1 LIRAKLSSSVFGR
14 WLSLQ
19 FNRYNRPVNL
29 DDTIVAI
36 ATPPGRGGIGVVR
49 ISGPKALDL
58 VNPILRLKHDLEPG
72 RAVLGEIIEP
82 CGADT
87 PVRLTTERA
96 TSADVEPSEAPAE
109 SVPDGSRRRVSAPHE
124 PSSPQQRI
132 DEVVVTYFAK
142 PHSYTTDDIVE
153 IAAHGSPVVLR
164 HIVELCIAAG
174 ARLAEPGEFTMR
186 AFLNGRIDLTQAEAV
201 RDLID
206 SQTLYQ
212 AKIAAQQLEG
222 ALSRRLQPVKQ
233 KLVELIA
240 VLEAGIDF
248 AEDDV
253 SILPDAA
260 ILERIAAVR
269 QPLEQLA
276 ATFAYGK
283 IVHEGL
289 TLAIVGRPNVGKS
302 SLFNRLV
309 ERERAIVTATPGTT
323 RDLVSET
330 VAIGGI
336 PVQLVDTA
344 GIRQALDEA
353 ESIGIRK
360 SMEAL
365 AEADLVLVVFDASQ
379 PETPED
385 EELLRHAE
393 GRPSIVVGN
402 KCDLAAKNPSATPD
416 GRLSMVRASALT
428 GEGIADL
435 RAEILRHIGG
445 EVGTQAAAGFLT
457 NVRHQALVQDS
468 LKALDSA
475 IGAVMGKVPHEMLLL
490 DLYNAL
496 RPLDSITGATTTDD
510 ILNLIF
516 SKFCI
521 GK

>member
-1 LIRAKLSSSVFGR
+1 
-14 WLSLQ
+14 
-19 FNRYNRPVNL
+19 VNL

-49 ISGPKALDL
+49 LAGARAREIAAPM
-58 VNPILRLKHDLEPG
+58 LRLKHKLEAG
-72 RAVLGEIIEP
+72 RAVFGELIETGGEAAELRSAGP
-82 CGADT
+82 
-87 PVRLTTERA
+87 PRA
-96 TSADVEPSEAPAE
+96 AVLPGSEAK
-109 SVPDGSRRRVSAPHE
+109 
-124 PSSPQQRI
+124 RI

-164 HIVELCIAAG
+164 HIVELCLASG

-212 AKIAAQQLEG
+212 AQIAAQQLEG
-222 ALSRRLQPVKQ
+222 ALSRRLTPIKKQ
-233 KLVELIA
+233 LVDLIA

-248 AEDDV
+248 AEDEV
-253 SILPDAA
+253 SVLADSI
-260 ILERIAAVR
+260 ILERIAAVH
-269 QPLEQLA
+269 QPLEQMA
-276 ATFAYGK
+276 AGFAYGK
-283 IVHEGL
+283 IIHQGL

-336 PVQLVDTA
+336 PIQLVDTA

-353 ESIGIRK
+353 ESLGIRK

-365 AEADLVLVVFDASQ
+365 ADADLILIVLDGSQ
-379 PETPED
+379 PLAAED
-385 EELLRHAE
+385 FELLRHAE
-393 GRPSIVVGN
+393 NRPAIVVDN
-402 KCDLAAKNPSATPD
+402 KSDLAGTGERAMAAGQYAT
-416 GRLSMVRASALT
+416 VRVSALT
-428 GEGIADL
+428 GESIAEL
-435 RAEILRHIGG
+435 RSEILRQVGG
-445 EVGTQAAAGFLT
+445 EGGAQAEAGFLT
-457 NVRHQALVQDS
+457 SVRQQNLVRDS
-468 LKALDSA
+468 LSALDA
-475 IGAVMGKVPHEMLLL
+475 ATTAVKAKIPHEMLLL

-496 RPLDSITGATTTDD
+496 RPLDAITGATTTDD
-510 ILNLIF
+510 VLHLIF
-516 SKFCI
+516 STFCI

>member
-1 LIRAKLSSSVFGR
+1 
-14 WLSLQ
+14 
-19 FNRYNRPVNL
+19 VNL

-49 ISGPKALDL
+49 LAGPAAREIAS
-58 VNPILRLKHDLEPG
+58 PMLRLKHDLDPG
-72 RAVLGEIIEP
+72 RATFGELIEP
-82 CGADT
+82 SQKHVGTA
-87 PVRLTTERA
+87 ERR
-96 TSADVEPSEAPAE
+96 SALAA
-109 SVPDGSRRRVSAPHE
+109 
-124 PSSPQQRI
+124 RI

-164 HIVELCIAAG
+164 HIVELCVGAG

-222 ALSRRLQPVKQ
+222 ALSKRLQPVKQ

-253 SILPDAA
+253 SVLPDPA

-269 QPLEQLA
+269 EPLEQLA

-283 IVHEGL
+283 IVHQGL

-336 PVQLVDTA
+336 PIQLVDTA
-344 GIRQALDEA
+344 GIRQAFDEA
-353 ESIGIRK
+353 ESIGISK

-365 AEADLVLVVFDASQ
+365 ADADLVLVVLDASQ
-379 PETPED
+379 AANSED
-385 EELLRHAE
+385 TNLLQHAE
-393 GRPSIVVGN
+393 GRPTIVVAN
-402 KCDLAAKNPSATPD
+402 KCDLGIALRSQPLISRPSTSPPSISQP
-416 GRLSMVRASALT
+416 LLYASALT
-428 GEGIADL
+428 GEGIAEL

-445 EVGTQAAAGFLT
+445 ETGAQAEAGFLT
-457 NVRHQALVQDS
+457 NVRHQGLVQDS
-468 LKALDSA
+468 LAALKAASN
-475 IGAVMGKVPHEMLLL
+475 AVAARIPHEMLLL

-496 RPLDSITGATTTDD
+496 RPLDAVTGATTTDD

-516 SKFCI
+516 STFCI

>member
-1 LIRAKLSSSVFGR
+1 LH
-14 WLSLQ
+14 Q
-19 FNRYNRPVNL
+19 FNRYNRPVNI

-49 ISGPKALDL
+49 LAGPQARQIAE
-58 VNPILRLKHDLEPG
+58 PMLRLRHEMEPG
-72 RAVLGEIIEP
+72 RAVFGELVEP
-82 CGADT
+82 
-87 PVRLTTERA
+87 R
-96 TSADVEPSEAPAE
+96 SADALSREEA
-109 SVPDGSRRRVSAPHE
+109 G
-124 PSSPQQRI
+124 RI
-132 DEVVVTYFAK
+132 DEVVVTYFPK
-142 PHSYTTDDIVE
+142 PHSYTTDDIIE

-164 HIVELCIAAG
+164 HIVEMCIAAG

-201 RDLID
+201 RDLIN

-222 ALSRRLQPVKQ
+222 ALSKRLQPVKR

-253 SILPDAA
+253 SVLPDAV
-260 ILERIAAVR
+260 ILERISAVH

-336 PVQLVDTA
+336 PIQLVDTA

-365 AEADLVLVVFDASQ
+365 ADADLVLVVLDASQ
-379 PETPED
+379 PASVED
-385 EELLRHAE
+385 EELLRQTQS
-393 GRPSIVVGN
+393 RPAIVVGN
-402 KCDLAAKNPSATPD
+402 KCDLRVGARKPATGGQYQP
-416 GRLSMVRASALT
+416 LIYASALT
-428 GEGIADL
+428 GEGVAKL
-435 RAEILRHIGG
+435 RSEILRHIGG
-445 EVGTQAAAGFLT
+445 ETGAQAEAGFLT
-457 NVRHQALVQDS
+457 NARHQGLVKDS
-468 LKALDSA
+468 LAALDAATGA
-475 IGAVMGKVPHEMLLL
+475 IGARIPHEMLLL

-496 RPLDSITGATTTDD
+496 RPLDAITGATTADD

-516 SKFCI
+516 STFCI

>member
-1 LIRAKLSSSVFGR
+1 LTLSWICFDRKRVFRFGR
-14 WLSLQ
+14 WLFSQ

-29 DDTIVAI
+29 EDTIVAI

-49 ISGPKALDL
+49 LAGPRAREIAG
-58 VNPILRLKHDLEPG
+58 PMLRLRHDLEPG
-72 RAVLGEIIEP
+72 RAVFGELIEP
-82 CGADT
+82 CGSWVSSLQF
-87 PVRLTTERA
+87 PVSGAANTGNWKLETGN
-96 TSADVEPSEAPAE
+96 
-109 SVPDGSRRRVSAPHE
+109 SV
-124 PSSPQQRI
+124 RI

-164 HIVELCIAAG
+164 HIVELCLAAG

-222 ALSRRLQPVKQ
+222 ALSKRLQPVKK

-253 SILPDAA
+253 SVLPDPA

-269 QPLEQLA
+269 QPLAQLA

-283 IVHEGL
+283 IVHLGL

-336 PVQLVDTA
+336 PIQLVDTA

-360 SMEAL
+360 SLEAL
-365 AEADLVLVVFDASQ
+365 ADADLVLVVLDASQ
-379 PETPED
+379 PPTSED
-385 EELLRHAE
+385 DELLRHAE
-393 GRPSIVVGN
+393 SRPTIVVEN
-402 KCDLAAKNPSATPD
+402 KCDLGSS
-416 GRLSMVRASALT
+416 GQWSVVSGQSSVLRASALT
-428 GEGIADL
+428 GEGIAEL

-445 EVGTQAAAGFLT
+445 ETGAQAEAGFLT
-457 NVRHQALVQDS
+457 NVRHQGLVQDS
-468 LKALDSA
+468 LAALDA
-475 IGAVMGKVPHEMLLL
+475 ATGAVTAKVPHEMLLL
-490 DLYNAL
+490 DLYSAL
-496 RPLDSITGATTTDD
+496 RPLDAITGSTTTDD

-516 SKFCI
+516 STFCI

>member
-1 LIRAKLSSSVFGR
+1 M
-14 WLSLQ
+14 
-19 FNRYNRPVNL
+19 NL

-49 ISGPKALDL
+49 IAGPRA
-58 VNPILRLKHDLEPG
+58 VEIAEPMLRLKHALEPG
-72 RAVLGEIIEP
+72 HAVLEELIEP

-87 PVRLTTERA
+87 Q
-96 TSADVEPSEAPAE
+96 
-109 SVPDGSRRRVSAPHE
+109 G
-124 PSSPQQRI
+124 SSPLPQRI

-142 PHSYTTDDIVE
+142 PNSYTTDDIIE
-153 IAAHGSPVVLR
+153 ISAHGSPVVLR
-164 HIVELCIAAG
+164 HIVELCIAAR

-222 ALSRRLQPVKQ
+222 ALSKRLQPIKR

-253 SILPDAA
+253 SVLPNPI

-336 PVQLVDTA
+336 PIQLVDTA
-344 GIRQALDEA
+344 GIRQAFDEA

-365 AEADLVLVVFDASQ
+365 ADADLVLVVLDASQ
-379 PETPED
+379 PVTVENN
-385 EELLRHAE
+385 ELLRLVE
-393 GRPSIVVGN
+393 SRPTIVVGN
-402 KCDLAAKNPSATPD
+402 KCDLVSSDQWSAHRGQSP
-416 GRLSMVRASALT
+416 RVRASALT
-428 GEGIADL
+428 GEGMAEL
-435 RAEILRHIGG
+435 RAEILRHVGG
-445 EVGTQAAAGFLT
+445 ENGAQIEAGFLT
-457 NVRHQALVQDS
+457 NVRHQGLVQDS
-468 LKALDSA
+468 LAALDAATGA
-475 IGAVMGKVPHEMLLL
+475 IDAKVPHEMLLL

-496 RPLDSITGATTTDD
+496 RPLDAVTGATTTDD

-516 SKFCI
+516 STFCI

>member
-1 LIRAKLSSSVFGR
+1 M
-14 WLSLQ
+14 
-19 FNRYNRPVNL
+19 NL

-36 ATPPGRGGIGVVR
+36 ATPAGRGGIGVVR
-49 ISGPKALDL
+49 IAGARAREIARPM
-58 VNPILRLKHDLEPG
+58 LRLRHELEPG
-72 RAVLGEIIEP
+72 RAVLGELIETEQSAA
-82 CGADT
+82 GAEELEIPILT
-87 PVRLTTERA
+87 AKTVVRMGHPRA
-96 TSADVEPSEAPAE
+96 STDEE
-109 SVPDGSRRRVSAPHE
+109 
-124 PSSPQQRI
+124 RI

-142 PHSYTTDDIVE
+142 PHSYTTDDIIE
-153 IAAHGSPVVLR
+153 IAAHGSPVVLG
-164 HIVELCIAAG
+164 HIVELCLAAG

-212 AKIAAQQLEG
+212 AKIAAQQLDG

-233 KLVELIA
+233 ELVELIA

-253 SILPDAA
+253 SVLPNAA
-260 ILERIAAVR
+260 ILERIAAIH
-269 QPLEQLA
+269 QPLDQLA
-276 ATFAYGK
+276 ASFAYGK

-309 ERERAIVTATPGTT
+309 ESERAIVTATPGTT

-336 PVQLVDTA
+336 PIQLVDTA

-365 AEADLVLVVFDASQ
+365 ADADLVLVVLDSSQ
-379 PETPED
+379 PVIGED
-385 EELLRHAE
+385 RELLQLAQS
-393 GRPSIVVGN
+393 RPRIVVGN
-402 KCDLAAKNPSATPD
+402 KCDLISSDQVSEVSGQPAA
-416 GRLSMVRASALT
+416 VRVSALT
-428 GEGIADL
+428 GEGIDKL
-435 RAEILRHIGG
+435 RTEILRHIGG
-445 EVGTQAAAGFLT
+445 QSGAQVEAGFLT
-457 NVRHQALVQDS
+457 NIRHQVLVRDS
-468 LKALDSA
+468 LAALDAAS
-475 IGAVMGKVPHEMLLL
+475 GAVATKVPHEMLLL

-496 RPLDSITGATTTDD
+496 RPLDAITGATTTED

-516 SKFCI
+516 STFCI

>member
-1 LIRAKLSSSVFGR
+1 MSS
-14 WLSLQ
+14 Q

-36 ATPPGRGGIGVVR
+36 ATPPGHGGIGVVR
-49 ISGPKALDL
+49 LAGSQAHQIAEPM
-58 VNPILRLKHDLEPG
+58 LRLKHELEPG
-72 RAVLGEIIEP
+72 RAVFGELIEP
-82 CGADT
+82 GVSSFQLPVSSSADT
-87 PVRLTTERA
+87 GNWKPETGNL
-96 TSADVEPSEAPAE
+96 
-109 SVPDGSRRRVSAPHE
+109 
-124 PSSPQQRI
+124 QRI

-142 PHSYTTDDIVE
+142 PHSYTADDIIE
-153 IAAHGSPVVLR
+153 ISAHGSPVVLR

-222 ALSRRLQPVKQ
+222 ALSKRLQPVKRQ
-233 KLVELIA
+233 LVELIA

-253 SILPDAA
+253 SVLPNPVV
-260 ILERIAAVR
+260 LERIAAVR
-269 QPLEQLA
+269 EPLEQLA

-336 PVQLVDTA
+336 PIQLVDTA

-365 AEADLVLVVFDASQ
+365 ADADLVLVVLDASQ
-379 PETPED
+379 PAAVED
-385 EELLRHAE
+385 SELLQLAQER
-393 GRPSIVVGN
+393 RTIVVEN
-402 KCDLAAKNPSATPD
+402 KCDLASSGQGAASS
-416 GRLSMVRASALT
+416 GHSVRVRASALT
-428 GEGIADL
+428 GEGIAEL

-445 EVGTQAAAGFLT
+445 ESGAQAEAGFLT
-457 NVRHQALVQDS
+457 NVRHQGLVRDS
-468 LKALDSA
+468 LAALDASTGA
-475 IGAVMGKVPHEMLLL
+475 IDAKVPHEMLLL
-490 DLYNAL
+490 DLYSAL
-496 RPLDSITGATTTDD
+496 RPLDGVTGATTTDD

-516 SKFCI
+516 STFCI